1 MKEINNIEKIYDT
14 YSKHL
19 YFSSLRIVG
28 DSFDAQEIMH
38 DTFLKYY
45 NYKNKEEINDLRK
58 WLVSVCIRK
67 SLDKL
72 RERTRNQI
80 FLEDYKEHSLNELN
94 KEVPIDKYTVQNI
107 KDAIALLPQNYRII
121 FSLRT
126 IEGFDYTEI
135 SQITGI
141 KENSVRSLYL
151 RAKNKVKES
160 IIR

>member
-141 KENSVRSLYL
+141 KERSLYL